1 MDNRKLILDTLRV
14 IEARLHGPLLVQ
26 ELAAHA
32 GYSLF
37 HFTRL
42 FQTFTGIP
50 PGEYILRRKITSS
63 ALTLLQQPDRS
74 LLDVALDYGFNHY
87 ETFTRAFRRC
97 LGLPPAKM
105 RKHGHASMLPLLH
118 PLREEDLPHLASI
131 NGDPPELIERGEII
145 LQGAAVS
152 LHSNFSDS
160 SVISAAWSRLFSRV
174 SSITGR
180 LVPERYYQ
188 VGCWSNPADIEAGTT
203 FLCACELDPNYIHTE
218 HYPRLEETQLCG
230 PSELDAKSGSFP
242 IFRIPPARYAKFLH
256 RGPSQ
261 EVASTY
267 KYIYGLW
274 LPKTE
279 YRLSLPFEFEFYGPA
294 YLGPH
299 HKNSVSEIYIP
310 LSLL

>member
-1 MDNRKLILDTLRV
+1 MDNRRLILDTLRV
-14 IEARLHGPLLVQ
+14 IEARLHDPLLVQ

-97 LGLPPAKM
+97 LGLSPAEM
-105 RKHGHASMLPLLH
+105 RKLGHVSMLPLLH

-131 NGDPPELIERGEII
+131 NGEPPELIERGEII

-152 LHSNFSDS
+152 LQSDI
-160 SVISAAWSRLFSRV
+160 SVISAAWSRLFSKV
-174 SSITGR
+174 SSISGR

-188 VGCWSNPADIEAGTT
+188 VGCWSNTADSGVGTA
-203 FLCACELDPNYIHTE
+203 FLCACELDSNSINAE
-218 HYPRLEETQLCG
+218 LYPRLEGALLCSA
-230 PSELDAKSGSFP
+230 SEQDANSGSFP

-299 HKNSVSEIYIP
+299 HKDSVSEIYIP